1 VNQHAFGVLLT
12 KNDGLRLEEIHR
24 KTTEGNVI
32 LALYGVNHFPE
43 SLTRKLIVAGAVKIS
58 VNRDIVM
65 DYYNHLE
72 QRINKVP
79 FTQSMEEGLQKVAE
93 PMARHMDIVLSS
105 GKA

>member
-1 VNQHAFGVLLT
+1 M
-12 KNDGLRLEEIHR
+12 EEIHR

-32 LALYGVNHFPE
+32 LALHGVNRFPE
-43 SLTRKLIVAGAVKIS
+43 SLTRKLIAAGAIKIN
-58 VNRDIVM
+58 VNRDILM

-79 FTQSMEEGLQKVAE
+79 FTQLMEEGVQNVAE
-93 PMARHMDIVLSS
+93 SMARHMDIVLSS